1 MPPVSRE
8 IITDCLAFTGALAPQ
23 IDRLDGEVRA
33 RAKADPRVKIL
44 TALPGVGQYTALV
57 MLAETGDITRFPCPQ
72 ARQPGR
78 ADPDSPRIR
87 PHRPARAHLQ
97 DGMCRERARPG
108 RLGGL
113 SWWWPEGWICTG
125 VS

>member
-108 RLGGL
+108 RLGGR